1 MFHQVIPHHI
11 NKLMLSKGDEP
22 MPRKF
27 SLAYL
32 TVPGTHPVEQIRIA
46 AEAGYDCVSL
56 RPIPMFLPNEPLF
69 QFDKDPELFK
79 AVKDALRENNIQL
92 MDIELARVREDLK
105 VENYESAFAAAAELG
120 ATDVIS
126 SVWTDNKA
134 YILENFG
141 KICDLGEKYG
151 LRINLEFVTFS
162 GIPALKGALEI
173 LCTVQRPNAFLAVD
187 TLHAHRSLITAEDL
201 AMVDP
206 SLFGFIHVCDGPQFI
221 PSLDDPEM
229 ISVAREGRLYP
240 GEGGIDMKGM
250 LLAMPENNISIE
262 LPNAKEMSERGAL
275 GHAIQCL
282 VKTKLFMAD
291 NGIY

>member
-1 MFHQVIPHHI
+1 
-11 NKLMLSKGDEP
+11 

-32 TVPGTHPVEQIRIA
+32 TIPGTSPVDQIRIA

-69 QFDKDPELFK
+69 QLDKEPALFK
-79 AVKDALRENNIQL
+79 ATKNALSENNIQL
-92 MDIELARVREDLK
+92 MDIELARVQEDLK
-105 VENYESAFAAAAELG
+105 AEDFEPAFAACAELG
-120 ATDVIS
+120 ATDVLS
-126 SVWTDNKA
+126 SIWTDDKA
-134 YILENFG
+134 FALKNFE
-141 KICDLGEKYG
+141 KICDLAAKHK
-151 LRINLEFVTFS
+151 LRVNLEFVTFS
-162 GIPALKGALEI
+162 ALYGLEGALEV
-173 LCTVQRPNAFLAVD
+173 LNTVQRPNAFLAVD
-187 TLHAHRSLITAEDL
+187 TLHAHRSGVTAEDL
-201 AMVDP
+201 ARVDR
-206 SLFGFIHVCDGPQFI
+206 STFGFIHLCDAPGRI
-221 PSLDDPEM
+221 PPMDDPEM
-229 ISVAREGRLYP
+229 IGVAREGRLYP
-240 GEGGIDMKGM
+240 GEGGIDIKGM